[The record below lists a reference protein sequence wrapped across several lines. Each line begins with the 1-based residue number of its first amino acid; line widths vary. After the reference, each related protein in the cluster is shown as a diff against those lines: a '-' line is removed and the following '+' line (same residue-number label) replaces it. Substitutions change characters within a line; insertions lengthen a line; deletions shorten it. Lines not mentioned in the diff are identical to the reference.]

1 MPKLLN
7 NAPLDDLLWDF
18 SVIIDAFH
26 LHMHI
31 VSASVSAIYRK
42 NPNISMP
49 DAMRAASLELTDSFK
64 RLKIRDYEAIEE
76 IFANALERD
85 KWPVNDKAFDHY
97 AKALKLRR
105 KLAEMEDT
113 EEGGMA
119 TKRLKGNKSKVSKKN
134 LDCV

>member
-1 MPKLLN
+1 
-7 NAPLDDLLWDF
+7 
-18 SVIIDAFH
+18 
-26 LHMHI
+26 
-31 VSASVSAIYRK
+31 
-42 NPNISMP
+42 MP

-134 LDCV
+134 LDCVWQIVEPCGRKSKAKEVDLFLSETFIAHVGSGWLYFPHSCR